1 MKSKVNRVVKCVAF
15 LGLVL
20 SAQLV
25 AANGAAVSHS
35 HNGRTHSHPLPSEG
49 LSHSHSHSHSAQRQK
64 QVPSADWIF
73 IGQTDETFPTKYYAK
88 VSSLRKTS
96 DTVAILGQIR
106 YSLTKTTALA
116 FWSVSRRDCSTEYGK
131 LNIRFLDSGQAGSV
145 PFALGGTSIGSSIAE
160 QLCAVF

>member
-1 MKSKVNRVVKCVAF
+1 MKGKVNRVVRCAAF
-15 LGLVL
+15 LGLAL

-25 AANGAAVSHS
+25 GANGEAVSHS

-49 LSHSHSHSHSAQRQK
+49 LSHSHSAQRQK
-64 QVPSADWIF
+64 QAPSDDWIF

-96 DTVAILGQIR
+96 DTVTILGQIR

-145 PFALGGTSIGSSIAE
+145 PFALGGTSMGSSIAD
-160 QLCAVF
+160 QLCSIF